1 MGLFRPRRTGRASR
15 WLEWKVRIF
24 AVGAVLGLA
33 GIFLD
38 ESALITAALVVL
50 AVGAALRLLPE
61 EREPR
66 EGGEVDDDEQADD
79 ASVAKDEH
87 STL

>member
-24 AVGAVLGLA
+24 IAGAVLGLA

-38 ESALITAALVVL
+38 DRVLVTAALVVL
-50 AVGAALRLLPE
+50 AVGAGLRLLPE
-61 EREPR
+61 EREPG
-66 EGGEVDDDEQADD
+66 EGGEAGEEEPAD
-79 ASVAKDEH
+79 AAAEKDEH